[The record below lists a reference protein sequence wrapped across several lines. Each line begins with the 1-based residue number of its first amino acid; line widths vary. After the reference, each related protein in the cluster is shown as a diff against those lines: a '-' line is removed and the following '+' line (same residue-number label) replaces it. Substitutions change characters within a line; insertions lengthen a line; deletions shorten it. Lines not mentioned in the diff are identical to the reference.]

1 MALILPLIIVLG
13 FALLAPGVYAR
24 QGSIGLY
31 LLAAA
36 ASVVAAGGFIAGGAS
51 PGPPDAVDRF
61 FFWPAL
67 VAAGSGFA
75 LLVILTQRRGP
86 MPSPRPTLRYILIAV
101 VLWAAGAAFGG
112 MLAAA
117 AIFVMLSQAA
127 A

>member
-1 MALILPLIIVLG
+1 MPLILPLLVVLG
-13 FALLAPGVYAR
+13 FSVLAPGTYDR
-24 QGSIGLY
+24 HGPIGLC

-36 ASVVAAGGFIAGGAS
+36 ASVLAAGAFILTGAS

-86 MPSPRPTLRYILIAV
+86 APSPRPTLRYVLIAL
-101 VLWAAGAAFGG
+101 VLWVAGAAFGG
-112 MLAAA
+112 ILAAA
-117 AIFVMLSQAA
+117 AIFVALSQAA
-127 A
+127 E